1 MKTIGLFVVAAL
13 LASAFA
19 LPSPDKVVPEMSMVG
34 NKDDNKDDT
43 SWIWGTVNEGDDMAE
58 VDGEESIEH
67 QLGLDD
73 QEDAVDKVEHL
84 KHKLREARAAERK
97 EEHVSQLTEA
107 QLAIGSGQVNA
118 KDLLDRLESTDSDDD
133 HKDAATDALLKKVA
147 EDKDE
152 DEAEPP
158 YDHDDAYLTPDGH
171 YHLGGG
177 RRRIGAGFQP
187 YTPPTGSASP
197 AAAGTVFGQVAGADG
212 QVV

>member
-1 MKTIGLFVVAAL
+1 MGLLHARFPRLSAQMKTIGLLVVAAL

-43 SWIWGTVNEGDDMAE
+43 SWVWGTVNAGDDMAE

-84 KHKLREARAAERK
+84 KLK

-118 KDLLDRLESTDSDDD
+118 KDLL
-133 HKDAATDALLKKVA
+133 
-147 EDKDE
+147 
-152 DEAEPP
+152 
-158 YDHDDAYLTPDGH
+158 
-171 YHLGGG
+171 
-177 RRRIGAGFQP
+177 
-187 YTPPTGSASP
+187 
-197 AAAGTVFGQVAGADG
+197 
-212 QVV
+212 